1 MSRVNKQDENNEN
14 EIEFEKKSLK
24 EKYLEQTFLSIPVH
38 EIIRLI
44 VLVIVCQHL
53 GSYASIKYTTIHDA
67 VNANQMLQISMMFIF
82 CYINTNFKLE
92 LSIMATI
99 ALVIIYV
106 VIKHLNKNKIS

>member
-1 MSRVNKQDENNEN
+1 MSRLNKQDENEN

-38 EIIRLI
+38 EVIRLI

-53 GSYASIKYTTIHDA
+53 GSYSSMKHTTIQDT
-67 VNANQMLQISMMFIF
+67 VNNNQMLQISMMFIF
-82 CYINTNFKLE
+82 CFINTNFKLE

-99 ALVIIYV
+99 GLVVIFT
-106 VIKHLNKNKIS
+106 VIKHLSKNKVS